1 MIGHQLGGRYE
12 ILTKIGGGGM
22 ALVYKAH
29 DILLNRNVAVKILRQ
44 QFVHDEE
51 FIRRFRREAQSAASL
66 SHPNVVSIYD
76 VGQEEDTHYI
86 VMEYI
91 EGHNLNEIIHERA
104 PLQADEAV
112 RIAAQICDA
121 LEHAHQNHIIH
132 RDIKPHNILIGKN
145 GRVKVTDFG
154 IARAVTSST
163 ITQTGSVVGSVHYFS
178 PEHAKGISTG
188 EKSDL
193 YSLGIVLY
201 QMLTGKLPFFGESPI
216 SVALKHLQEEFEE
229 PRKVNPHIPQ
239 SVENVILRAMR
250 KNPNERY
257 QSAREMLHD
266 LDTCLKP
273 SRLGEPKATFTSGS
287 DLDETRVMPA
297 IRGDM
302 LTSVPQYEPQYELT
316 PVPPV
321 EASPLLERANKA
333 AAASSQPETEWKD
346 EKGSG
351 KPKGWKRPTT
361 IVAVTLVI
369 LGLIIWGFFALL
381 NKLDVPEVDVPFVV
395 GKQEDVAR
403 SMIEEKG
410 LRVKEPVIHEFM
422 GDVPAGEVFAQD
434 KANMRVKKGSWIQ
447 LSVSDGAVL
456 EKIADYKGKQLQ
468 EAKDDLTS
476 LGVPV
481 KQISSEEVFSDQDPG
496 TIISQTPE
504 FGSEFDPKT
513 ATVKFMVS
521 KGRETIPMPN
531 LIGHTVAEAKDIV
544 KSNGLVLQD
553 DDILEEPSYSQ
564 SKGLVIDQDQFKP
577 NDPVPKGSKV
587 TIRVSSGPPK
597 EAKTHTFNVTISPA
611 EAGKTSEIRIVYSDA
626 TGQDI
631 EWGKRQIQ
639 NTQSFPIQ
647 VILAPNTEARV
658 TVYRDGQF
666 VDTRTITYE
675 ELAQG
680 SKSSSL
686 TIPGSGNGNN
696 GNNGNNT
703 DTATSTDPAEKTE
716 NPDQPANAD
725 PTDSNDNGGT
735 SDEQH

>member
-12 ILTKIGGGGM
+12 ILTRIGGGGM

-29 DILLNRNVAVKILRQ
+29 DILLNRNVAVKVLRQ

-66 SHPNVVSIYD
+66 SHPNVVSVYD

-112 RIAAQICDA
+112 RIAMQICDA

-229 PRKVNPHIPQ
+229 PKKVNPHIPQ

-257 QSAREMLHD
+257 QSAREMLTD

-273 SRLGEPKATFTSGS
+273 NRLGEQKVTFSS

-302 LTSVPQYEPQYELT
+302 RPSVPQQEYELT
-316 PVPPV
+316 PVPPLP
-321 EASPLLERANKA
+321 ASSVPLERASKA
-333 AAASSQPETEWKD
+333 AAASSQPDVEWKD
-346 EKGSG
+346 EKSTE
-351 KPKGWKRPTT
+351 KAKGWKRPTT
-361 IVAVTLVI
+361 IVGVTLVV
-369 LGLIIWGFFALL
+369 LALIIWGFLALL

-403 SMIEEKG
+403 AMIEEAG
-410 LRVKEPVIHEFM
+410 LRVKEPIIHEFM
-422 GDVPAGEVFAQD
+422 GDVPAGEVFEQD
-434 KANMRVKKGSWIQ
+434 KSNMRVKEGSWIQ

-456 EKIADYKGKQLQ
+456 EKMVDYKGKQVQ
-468 EAKDDLTS
+468 EAKDDLMA
-476 LGVPV
+476 LGVEED
-481 KQISSEEVFSDQDPG
+481 QITPELVFSDQEPG

-504 FGSEFDPKT
+504 VGAEFDPKA
-513 ATVKFMVS
+513 ATFTFMVS
-521 KGRETIPMPN
+521 KGRETIEMPN
-531 LIGHTVAEAKDIV
+531 LIGRTVAEAKDIV
-544 KSNGLVLQD
+544 KANGLVLED

-564 SKGLVIDQDQFKP
+564 SKGVVIAQDQFKP
-577 NDPVPKGSKV
+577 NDPVPKGSKI

-597 EAKTHTFNVTISPA
+597 DAKNHTFNVTISPA

-626 TGQDI
+626 RGQDI

-639 NTQSFPIQ
+639 DTQSFPVQ

-680 SKSSSL
+680 SDSSSL
-686 TIPGSGNGNN
+686 TIPGTGGSADPDTETG
-696 GNNGNNT
+696 T
-703 DTATSTDPAEKTE
+703 DTTEQTE
-716 NPDQPANAD
+716 NPDQPADAD
-725 PTDSNDNGGT
+725 PEESNDNGGAQ
-735 SDEQH
+735 DEQQ